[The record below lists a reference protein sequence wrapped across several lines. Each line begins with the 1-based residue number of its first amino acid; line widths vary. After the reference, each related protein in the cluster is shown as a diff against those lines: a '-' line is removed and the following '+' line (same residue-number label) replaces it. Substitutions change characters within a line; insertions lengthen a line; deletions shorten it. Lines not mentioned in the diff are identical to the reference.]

1 MDFNS
6 GSLPLQFIRFY
17 LDMASEE
24 QITEATLPITEGS
37 ETTRET
43 GNAPKNPVVTSR
55 PDSNQ
60 STSSGNT
67 EDSLTLLLTQVK
79 LRSCMTVGELT
90 ESKTGQHLALLTRT
104 SYQFQ
109 MTSLSVARQPQK
121 KFLPGKE

>member
-43 GNAPKNPVVTSR
+43 R
-55 PDSNQ
+55 
-60 STSSGNT
+60 
-67 EDSLTLLLTQVK
+67 
-79 LRSCMTVGELT
+79 
-90 ESKTGQHLALLTRT
+90 
-104 SYQFQ
+104 
-109 MTSLSVARQPQK
+109 
-121 KFLPGKE
+121 